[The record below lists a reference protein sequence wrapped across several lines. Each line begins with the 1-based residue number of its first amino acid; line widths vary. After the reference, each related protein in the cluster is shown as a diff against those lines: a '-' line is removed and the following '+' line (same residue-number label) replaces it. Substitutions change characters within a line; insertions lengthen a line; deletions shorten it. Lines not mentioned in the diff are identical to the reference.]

1 MVAEMEGLHGMKR
14 KQLQALCK
22 KHGVPANLTN
32 RQMADK
38 LSLLL
43 KVPLI
48 KFSFTRVVH
57 LTFSYCL
64 VTEKIEAKYRKI
76 EMMALYVVVWFSEI
90 GES

>member
-43 KVPLI
+43 KVSPYQFL
-48 KFSFTRVVH
+48 FYPCSSFGFQ
-57 LTFSYCL
+57 LLFGY
-64 VTEKIEAKYRKI
+64 
-76 EMMALYVVVWFSEI
+76 
-90 GES
+90 